1 LPLAGIAVWPEL
13 AVMLSNDHGTVAD
26 IWAFSPR
33 GAGDDES
40 WPWRRWPRDRRMGI
54 LPPLRARPV
63 RNLETIRSLIVVAA
77 ALLDAEVLGG
87 VFTLEQLLKKMR
99 ELLRPGRTLAAD
111 DVRAVL
117 PDLADCLA
125 TARDGWRWKHREP
138 AYRS

>member
-1 LPLAGIAVWPEL
+1 LPLAGIAVSPEPV
-13 AVMLSNDHGTVAD
+13 AMLTSHNGAAD

-40 WPWRRWPRDRRMGI
+40 WPWRIWPRDRRMGV
-54 LPPLRARPV
+54 LPPMRSRPV
-63 RNLETIRSLIVVAA
+63 QNLETIKSLIVVAA
-77 ALLDAEVLGG
+77 VLLDGEVRGG

-117 PDLADCLA
+117 PGMGYCLA
-125 TARDGWRWKHREP
+125 TVRDRWQWKRREP
-138 AYRS
+138 AYPG